1 MKTSFTKTIK
11 LASLKL
17 LKRRIDNKD
26 VGPSYT
32 GTATLPDDYSQMFL
46 CTFLKWF
53 PIETLLTDIQ
63 AFNG

>member
-1 MKTSFTKTIK
+1 M
-11 LASLKL
+11 
-17 LKRRIDNKD
+17 
-26 VGPSYT
+26 GPSYT
-32 GTATLPDDYSQMFL
+32 RTATLPDDYSQMFL